1 MRHYISVLTS
11 ILLFILLCPAQGIA
25 ANQFVVV
32 IDAGHGGRDVGTPH
46 RKFQQDEKTVALN
59 VATKLGKMI
68 ESKYPDVKIVYT
80 RTTDVYPTLPDRTR
94 IAREAKGNL
103 FISIHVNAASDGK
116 ARGFETYVFGVTGL
130 QGKNESEQ
138 KRIRERTMIERENLD
153 IDGNEIDF
161 ENAVDIETKILCQA
175 QREKHNRYSLE
186 VAHYVQDNM
195 MAALRKSSYKEHATD
210 RGVKQKNI
218 FVLCYSPMPAILVEL
233 GYMSNYAEEK
243 FINSEEGQN
252 LFASSIFKGFEQY
265 RNNWERRQL
274 RDSGEELPS
283 AAPTAS
289 EIAQVAQSTPVVEE
303 PQVEKPA
310 AVEKPVVTETPKAQ
324 EAAKP
329 QEPAKPVVKEQPK
342 AETKP
347 EQKVETKAEEKPV
360 VKAEPKQEKKTET
373 QPAAVPDGGAIPVV
387 PKKDCFRIQILSSPT
402 LLKKGDPKLKGMWP
416 IYYYENNGYYR
427 YTYGEGETRNDLQ
440 QQITETRKVFQDCF
454 IVHFDANGQ
463 RVK

>member
-1 MRHYISVLTS
+1 MRHSISVLTS
-11 ILLFILLCPAQGIA
+11 ILLFILLCPAQGTA

-46 RKFQQDEKTVALN
+46 RKFQQDEKTIALN

-68 ESKYPDVKIVYT
+68 EDKYPDVKIVYT

-103 FISIHVNAASDGK
+103 FISIHVNAASDGR

-186 VAHYVQDNM
+186 VAHYVQDNI

-210 RGVKQKNI
+210 RGVKAKNI

-233 GYMSNYAEEK
+233 GYMSNFAEEK
-243 FINSEEGQN
+243 FINSNEGQN
-252 LFASSIFKGFEQY
+252 LLATSIFKGFEQY
-265 RNNWERRQL
+265 RSNWERRQL
-274 RDSGEELPS
+274 KDNGEENLPS
-283 AAPTAS
+283 AAPSAE
-289 EIAQVAQSTPVVEE
+289 EIAQNASAEKNTSNTIVAETPLTVPAPQSDAKAAAKEVEKQTKEQEKAKPTVTNGLDTKVHEEAKKEAESKVATQSTASVVSG
-303 PQVEKPA
+303 
-310 AVEKPVVTETPKAQ
+310 
-324 EAAKP
+324 
-329 QEPAKPVVKEQPK
+329 
-342 AETKP
+342 
-347 EQKVETKAEEKPV
+347 
-360 VKAEPKQEKKTET
+360 
-373 QPAAVPDGGAIPVV
+373 DAIPPV
-387 PKKDCFRIQILSSPT
+387 PKKDCLRVQFLSSTT
-402 LLKKGDPKLKGMWP
+402 LLKKGDPKFKGLWP
-416 IYYYENNGYYR
+416 IYYYEGNGYYR
-427 YTYGEGETRNDLQ
+427 YTYGEGANRNDMQ
-440 QQITETRKVFQDCF
+440 QTLEEVKKKFQDCF
-454 IVHFDANGQ
+454 LVHFDSNGQ
-463 RVK
+463 RTK